1 MSLKAKTVLCS
12 VGIWL
17 MASTALYAADT
28 TINEAQHSVHV
39 RYTDLNL
46 NRGADVARLYRRL
59 SIAARSV
66 CGPRDFAGYRTPG
79 YDGCVADTIRQAVTA
94 VDSAALSAFYEGEIS
109 IAQGSGEV
117 AQSR

>member
-12 VGIWL
+12 VGIAL

-28 TINEAQHSVHV
+28 PIEVQHSVHV

-46 NRGADVARLYRRL
+46 NRAADVARLYRRL
-59 SIAARSV
+59 SIAAESV

-79 YDGCVADTIRQAVTA
+79 YNSCVSSTIKQAVAA

-109 IAQGSGEV
+109 IAQGNDEV
-117 AQSR
+117 TQSR

>member
-12 VGIWL
+12 VGIAL

-28 TINEAQHSVHV
+28 PINEVQHSVHV

-46 NRGADVARLYRRL
+46 NRAADVARLYRRL
-59 SIAARSV
+59 SIAAESV

-79 YDGCVADTIRQAVTA
+79 YNSCVSSTIKQAVAA

-109 IAQGSGEV
+109 IAQGNDEV
-117 AQSR
+117 TQSR